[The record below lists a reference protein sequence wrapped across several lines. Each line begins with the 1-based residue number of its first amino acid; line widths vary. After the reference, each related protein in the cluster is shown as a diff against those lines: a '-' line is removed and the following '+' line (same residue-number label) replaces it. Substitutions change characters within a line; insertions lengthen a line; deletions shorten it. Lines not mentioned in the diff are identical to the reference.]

1 MALPECWPFIQ
12 LTLLKYN
19 DNKSELNDLVLTNLV
34 RRNSSNRGLEQ
45 PVTSDLHSVIFS
57 HLALWNPERAN
68 GL

>member
-1 MALPECWPFIQ
+1 MALPECWPLIQ

-19 DNKSELNDLVLTNLV
+19 DNAFEMNGLALANLV
-34 RRNSSNRGLEQ
+34 RLNLSNRGLEQ